1 MSLIKYIIAT
11 STLLTLAACDK
22 APAPP
27 MPRNNGVPVGVT
39 AGKVD
44 RVGEAGALLKECD
57 QDASAAPA
65 SISLAVTAVIG
76 ADGRQ
81 PFTVTIEGNAY
92 EGTLACAIEQ
102 IGG

>member
-11 STLLTLAACDK
+11 SILLTLACNK

-92 EGTLACAIEQ
+92 EGTLTCAIEQ